1 MPIVS
6 VIYSQKNVGYNKK
19 PQECTK
25 KDKVH
30 SLKQVIAF
38 DNL

>member
-1 MPIVS
+1 MLIKFFSMPIVS
-6 VIYSQKNVGYNKK
+6 VIYSQKNVLCNKK

-30 SLKQVIAF
+30 S
-38 DNL
+38 